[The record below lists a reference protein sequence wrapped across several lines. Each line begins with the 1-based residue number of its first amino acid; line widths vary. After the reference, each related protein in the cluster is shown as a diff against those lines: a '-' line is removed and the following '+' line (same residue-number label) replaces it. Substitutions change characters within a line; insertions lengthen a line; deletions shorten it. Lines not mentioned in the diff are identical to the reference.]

1 MWNDQSRK
9 IFEGGEIVI
18 TLFSDQEEP
27 AQPTS
32 IKMTESS
39 ELLQLA

>member
-32 IKMTESS
+32 Y
-39 ELLQLA
+39 QDN